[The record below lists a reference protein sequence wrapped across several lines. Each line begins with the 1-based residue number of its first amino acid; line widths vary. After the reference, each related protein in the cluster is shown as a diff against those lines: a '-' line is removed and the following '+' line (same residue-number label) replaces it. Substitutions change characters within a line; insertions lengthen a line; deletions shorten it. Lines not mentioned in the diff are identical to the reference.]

1 MAKIKVILNPIAG
14 KGAGSLLKPEI
25 ETYLKGLGLEFDL
38 TETEKIGHG
47 IDLAQEAARNK
58 FDILVAAGG
67 DGTVN
72 EIINGLMHSK
82 RKGHRPPALA
92 VLPIGRG
99 NDFAFGM
106 GVPKLWRDA
115 AQALVKAERHA
126 LDIGIA
132 KSEYFPDGR
141 YFGNGVGIGFDAVV
155 GFVAAKSKLTGFMS
169 YLVAAIKTIFLYFHA
184 PTIKL
189 ELDDQTITQPCLMVS
204 IMNGRRMGGTFMMAP
219 DSKHDDGVF
228 DLCIAGQ
235 VSRLGIFAL
244 IPHFMKGDQAGHKA
258 VKTVRSR
265 KVIATA
271 VKGTLPAH
279 ADGET
284 LCEEGHQVSIEL
296 LPAELDIII

>member
-14 KGAGSLLKPEI
+14 KGAGLVLRSAI
-25 ETYLKGLGLEFDL
+25 ETYLRGLGIEYDL
-38 TETEKIGHG
+38 SITERIGHG
-47 IDLAQEAARNK
+47 IELAQDAAQK
-58 FDILVAAGG
+58 KYEILVAAGG

-72 EIINGLMHSK
+72 EIINGLMQSK
-82 RKGHRPPALA
+82 RKGHKPPALA

-99 NDFAFGM
+99 NDFAYSM
-106 GVPKLWRDA
+106 GVPKLWQDA
-115 AQALVKAERHA
+115 AQTLVKAKRHP

-132 KSEYFPDGR
+132 KSELFPKGR

-155 GFVAAKSKLTGFMS
+155 GFVAAKSKLTGFMA
-169 YLVAAIKTIFLYFHA
+169 YLAAAIKTIFLYFHA

-189 ELDDQTITQPCLMVS
+189 ELDDQTITQPDLMVS

-219 DSKHDDGVF
+219 ESKHDDGVF

-244 IPHFMKGDQAGHKA
+244 IPHFMKGDQAKQKA
-258 VKTVRSR
+258 VKTARSR

-284 LCEEGHQVSIEL
+284 LCEKGKQVSVEL
-296 LPAELDIII
+296 LPAELEIIY

>member
-1 MAKIKVILNPIAG
+1 MEKIKVILNPIAG
-14 KGAGSLLKPEI
+14 KGAGLTLEPDIDHFLRE
-25 ETYLKGLGLEFDL
+25 LGLSFDL
-38 TETEKIGHG
+38 TVTEKIGHG
-47 IDLAQEAARNK
+47 IELAEEAARQK
-58 FDILVAAGG
+58 YDILLAVGG

-72 EIINGLMHSK
+72 EVINGLMHSK
-82 RKGHRPPALA
+82 HKGHKPPALA

-106 GVPKLWRDA
+106 GVPKLWQDA
-115 AQALVKAERHA
+115 ARTLVNAERHP

-132 KSEYFPDGR
+132 KGEYYPEGR

-155 GFVAAKSKLTGFMS
+155 GFVAAKSKLTGFMA
-169 YLVAAIKTIFLYFHA
+169 YLVAAIKTIFLFFHA

-189 ELDDQTITQPCLMVS
+189 ELDDQTITQPDLMVS

-219 DSKHDDGVF
+219 NSKHDDGLF

-235 VSRLGIFAL
+235 VSRLKIFGL
-244 IPHFMKGDQAGHKA
+244 IPHFMKGDQATQKA

-271 VKGTLPAH
+271 VEGTLPAH

-284 LCEEGHQVSIEL
+284 LCEKGHQLTIEL
-296 LPAELDIII
+296 LPAELEIIY

>member
-14 KGAGSLLKPEI
+14 KGAGSVLKPEI
-25 ETYLKGLGLEFDL
+25 EKYLKNLGLDFDISV
-38 TETEKIGHG
+38 TKKIGHG
-47 IDLAQEAARNK
+47 IELAKEAAEK
-58 FDILVAAGG
+58 KYAILVAVGG

-72 EIINGLMHSK
+72 EIINGLMLAK
-82 RKGHRPPALA
+82 RKGYKPPAFA

-99 NDFAFGM
+99 NDFAFSM
-106 GVPKLWRDA
+106 GVPTSWQDA
-115 AQALVKAERHA
+115 ARKLVNAKRHA

-132 KSEYFPDGR
+132 KSEYFPEGR

-155 GFVAAKSKLTGFMS
+155 GFVAAKSKLTGFMA

-189 ELDDQTITQPCLMVS
+189 ELDDRTITQPDLMVS

-219 DSKHDDGVF
+219 NSKHDDGKF

-235 VSRLGIFAL
+235 VSKLQIFGL
-244 IPHFMKGDQAGHKA
+244 IPHFMKGDQASQKA
-258 VKTVRSR
+258 IKTVRSR
-265 KVIATA
+265 KVVATA
-271 VKGTLPAH
+271 VQGSLPAH

-284 LCEEGHQVSIEL
+284 LCEKGQKVSIEL
-296 LPAELDIII
+296 LPAQLELIY